1 MARPVTTL
9 TSAII
14 FSASPAIAFCKTLH
28 ALKESLN
35 STKSNWKL
43 PPQRHAEIFRA
54 AWSAGAAAS

>member
-1 MARPVTTL
+1 MARPMTTL

-35 STKSNWKL
+35 STKSN
-43 PPQRHAEIFRA
+43 
-54 AWSAGAAAS
+54 